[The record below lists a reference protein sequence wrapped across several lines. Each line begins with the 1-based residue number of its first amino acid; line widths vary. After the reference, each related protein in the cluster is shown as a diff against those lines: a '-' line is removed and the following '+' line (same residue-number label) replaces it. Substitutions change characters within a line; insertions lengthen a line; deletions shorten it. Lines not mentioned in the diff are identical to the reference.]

1 MTFDFLE
8 SYGKRLD
15 SWDGTPMGNRVV
27 AFFIYDNQGQYLGIG
42 FIGGHYISQPFD
54 HLPTRE
60 EVEKHFETDER
71 FTKHFN

>member
-1 MTFDFLE
+1 
-8 SYGKRLD
+8 
-15 SWDGTPMGNRVV
+15 MGNRVV